1 MKNNN
6 EKDMKEI
13 LTEILA
19 ELKSINQSISSLQNL
34 KDHDHDHNQSIR
46 SDQIRSDLISNK
58 GSNIEI
64 FTEYLEKYGIEYQ
77 NLDLVSKSR
86 NIDYFLKN
94 LNKIT
99 SKKNYIKSILKD
111 CPRIAE
117 QPAIYTKKDKAEP
130 NPKDIMGINSEE
142 VESKTS
148 LVDQRAYESLYPLL
162 SKAEKNMF
170 SSLNKIKSNTLLINI
185 FTAKCIK
192 EGII

>member
-13 LTEILA
+13 LTEILT
-19 ELKSINQSISSLQNL
+19 ELKSINQSISSLQYV

-46 SDQIRSDLISNK
+46 SDQIRSDLISKK
-58 GSNIEI
+58 GSNLEI
-64 FTEYLEKYGIEYQ
+64 FTEYLDKYGIQYE
-77 NLDLVSKSR
+77 NLDLESKSR

-94 LNKIT
+94 INKIT
-99 SKKNYIKSILKD
+99 SKKNYIQSILKD
-111 CPRIAE
+111 CPRVAR
-117 QPAIYTKKDKAEP
+117 QPAKYTKKDEAEP
-130 NPKDIMGINSEE
+130 NPKDIMGINSDE

-170 SSLNKIKSNTLLINI
+170 SSLNKIKDNTLLINI